1 MTILLQGLKLF
12 KEDEVTHI
20 LKITIKKFHSKRTTM
35 GIKLLIR
42 TGIIKV
48 TWIKIN
54 LMANL
59 QNIIYH
65 PKIIFVKGI

>member
-12 KEDEVTHI
+12 KKNEVTHI
-20 LKITIKKFHSKRTTM
+20 VKITIKKFHSKRINMET
-35 GIKLLIR
+35 KLLKR
-42 TGIIKV
+42 TGIIKA

-54 LMANL
+54 LMADL

-65 PKIIFVKGI
+65 PKMIFVKGI

>member
-12 KEDEVTHI
+12 IEDELTHI
-20 LKITIKKFHSKRTTM
+20 LKITIKKMHSKRTIM
-35 GIKLLIR
+35 EIKLLKR
-42 TGIIKV
+42 TGIIKA

-65 PKIIFVKGI
+65 PKKKFLKGI